1 MVGKV
6 SKTTANATTSAL
18 GTQAFTSAAG
28 GAVQNQASGSMD
40 SAVGNLAD
48 LMKQSV
54 AANSSMLSSQMAAS
68 QTNAQNGMA
77 AQQAMA
83 AQNQAESLNEAE
95 IKMTNKATD
104 GVKSAI
110 S

>member
-1 MVGKV
+1 MAKVGM
-6 SKTTANATTSAL
+6 SAPSNL
-18 GTQAFTSAAG
+18 GSAASTAG
-28 GAVQNQASGSMD
+28 FSKLAGAGVQGQAASSMN
-40 SAVGNLAD
+40 SAVDNLGD

-54 AANSSMLSSQMAAS
+54 AANSSMLSSQMQAS

>member
-1 MVGKV
+1 MKV

-40 SAVGNLAD
+40 SAVSDLSD

>member
-1 MVGKV
+1 MKV

-18 GTQAFTSAAG
+18 GTQAFSSAAG

-40 SAVGNLAD
+40 SAVSDLGD

-68 QTNAQNGMA
+68 QANAQNGMA